1 MAVLSSL
8 GQDASSYDPP
18 GHLAFDQTYYWRVDE
33 VEHAPDF
40 TVHKGAVWSF
50 TVEPFAR
57 EIGNRGRQAFE
68 EDELIQSWVLHQLQI
83 IGEALRNIS
92 EDFRRD
98 HTEIPWKET
107 IGMRNIL
114 IHRYFEL
121 DANLV
126 WTVVIRDLP
135 DLKEKVGSALK
146 EFK

>member
-1 MAVLSSL
+1 MRDDREWLLDILDAIEKIEKYSS
-8 GQDASSYDPP
+8 
-18 GHLAFDQTYYWRVDE
+18 
-33 VEHAPDF
+33 
-40 TVHKGAVWSF
+40 
-50 TVEPFAR
+50 
-57 EIGNRGRQAFE
+57 RGRKAFE
-68 EDELIQSWVLHQLQI
+68 EDELIQNWILHQLQI

-126 WTVVIRDLP
+126 WTVAIRDLP

>member
-1 MAVLSSL
+1 MLDILDAIEKIEKYSS
-8 GQDASSYDPP
+8 
-18 GHLAFDQTYYWRVDE
+18 
-33 VEHAPDF
+33 
-40 TVHKGAVWSF
+40 
-50 TVEPFAR
+50 
-57 EIGNRGRQAFE
+57 RGRQAFE

-92 EDFRRD
+92 EDFRRN